1 MIKVQDEIT
10 EKDLDG
16 FRSYTVTYH
25 SLEDFAAGAV
35 KRNGGESFRYGDGDE
50 WAGGA
55 SLNEVLRM
63 SREGWSDKLVET
75 LDIAESAVSMA
86 EKEHMIHTIQDTVW
100 DVAGDE
106 VDIDRYLSG
115 EPECMRS
122 WPVQRVSKM
131 GKVITLCASVCYSS
145 AIQPETAIR
154 RGQVIAALALAIQ
167 KLGHAVELWIDISS
181 GMDLKGR
188 IRVCL
193 KGANDILDDSKVIF
207 AYAHPSMLRVL
218 GFMVWD
224 GSANRAAQGGGY
236 GRPAAPLKDLPEGT
250 IYLPELKSNRNLP
263 DADEFMRQYLGEI
276 GLLAE

>member
-1 MIKVQDEIT
+1 MIKVKDEV
-10 EKDLDG
+10 EAKDLDG
-16 FRSYTVTYH
+16 YKSYTVTYH
-25 SLEDFAAGAV
+25 SLEDFAKGAQ
-35 KRNGGESFRYGDGDE
+35 ERYPDGPRHDGDD

-55 SLNEVLRM
+55 TMGQVLRM
-63 SREGWSDKLVET
+63 VREGWADKLTET

-181 GMDLKGR
+181 GSSLTGR

-207 AYAHPSMLRVL
+207 AYAHPSVLRMLA
-218 GFMVWD
+218 FMVWD
-224 GSANRAAQGGGY
+224 GSESRTEQGTGY
-236 GRPAAPLKDLPEGT
+236 GPPKAPLRDLPEGT
-250 IYLPELKSNRNLP
+250 IYLPELRSNRDLP